1 MLLSASGRIFTAK
14 IQEAVASGD
23 TIGYAMHYSRS
34 HDAVIGVYDAA
45 GNVIDRHAQS
55 AGEFKGGA
63 IDTPLLGREKYKP
76 HVGRGL
82 IN

>member
-1 MLLSASGRIFTAK
+1 MRADEKLSAFV
-14 IQEAVASGD
+14 ELE
-23 TIGYAMHYSRS
+23 
-34 HDAVIGVYDAA
+34 
-45 GNVIDRHAQS
+45 RHAQTT
-55 AGEFKGGA
+55 GVDLLA